1 MALVSA
7 INNCTLTMKY
17 IIIILALLLAS
28 CVTRM
33 SMPEKEKHDVLLT
46 TRGHGEDIKKDPN

>member
-1 MALVSA
+1 
-7 INNCTLTMKY
+7 MKY